1 MCVLQESLTRSEAI
15 LRNRLILC
23 LSDDT
28 MMALKYACMQYQV
41 EVLLYRW
48 LVFAR
53 QKCTAFVLLI

>member
-41 EVLLYRW
+41 EVLLYR
-48 LVFAR
+48 
-53 QKCTAFVLLI
+53 